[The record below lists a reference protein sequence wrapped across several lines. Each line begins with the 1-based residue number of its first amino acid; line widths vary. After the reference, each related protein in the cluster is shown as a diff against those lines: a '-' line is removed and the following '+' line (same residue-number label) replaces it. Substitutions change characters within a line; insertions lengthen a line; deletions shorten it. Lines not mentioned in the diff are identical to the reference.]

1 MVFLFIEE
9 VICYNLKEK
18 LVKTMYDIDM
28 DNIPVHIAFIMDG
41 NGRWAKKRKMPR
53 TYGHHEGTKT
63 VRKIA
68 LECNRLGVK
77 AMTVYAF
84 STENFKRD
92 ASEVD
97 YIFKL
102 PKEFFS
108 LYLKELVENNVQ
120 LRYIGHLEM
129 APQETQD
136 IIKESIRQTE
146 MNTGLILTF
155 AFIYGGRDEIVQAS
169 KKIAFLYKEGAIE
182 LDDID
187 EAYFEKQLMT
197 EDLPPVDLMVRTS
210 GEYRLSNFLPWQL
223 AYAEFI
229 FTDVAWPDFDEEEL
243 SRCIA
248 IYQGRER
255 RFGGVIK

>member
-1 MVFLFIEE
+1 MLFKKMK
-9 VICYNLKEK
+9 NKE
-18 LVKTMYDIDM
+18 YDLDM
-28 DNIPVHIAFIMDG
+28 NNIPTHIAFIMDG

-63 VRKIA
+63 IRTLA
-68 LECNRLGVK
+68 LEANRLGVK

-84 STENFKRD
+84 STENFKRE
-92 ASEVD
+92 ASEVE

-102 PKEFFS
+102 PKEFFE

-120 LRYIGHLEM
+120 IRYIGHLEL
-129 APQETQD
+129 APSETQK
-136 IIKESIRQTE
+136 IINAAIERTS

-155 AFIYGGRDEIVQAS
+155 AFIYGGRDEIVETT
-169 KKIAFLYKEGAIE
+169 KIICEKYKNNEIGI
-182 LDDID
+182 DDITED
-187 EAYFEKQLMT
+187 YFEKHLMT
-197 EDLPPVDLMVRTS
+197 GDLPPVDLMVRSS

-223 AYAEFI
+223 AYAEFV
-229 FTDVAWPDFDEEEL
+229 FDDVLWPDFDENEL
-243 SRCIA
+243 HKAIA